1 MIALPRRRRE
11 AMANEVI
18 GKLTDTCWDKYI
30 LGIGGSF
37 SNNEASCLNI

>member
-1 MIALPRRRRE
+1 
-11 AMANEVI
+11 MANEVI

-30 LGIGGSF
+30 LGGIGGSF